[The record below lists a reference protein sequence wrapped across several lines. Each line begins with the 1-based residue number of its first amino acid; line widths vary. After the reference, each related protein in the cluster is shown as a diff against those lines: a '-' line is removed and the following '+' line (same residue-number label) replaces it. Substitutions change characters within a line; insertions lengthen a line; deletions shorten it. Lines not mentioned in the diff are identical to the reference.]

1 MIRRPGA
8 HDPWWG
14 DEGTGAKRTRRRL
27 QAESLVALGMA
38 IAACG
43 LVAATWMRALEPL
56 ARQLGI

>member
-1 MIRRPGA
+1 MIRRHGA

-27 QAESLVALGMA
+27 QVESLVALGMA

-56 ARQLGI
+56 AHQLGI